1 MSTQRKSA
9 NTLVL
14 GIGNRLMTDDS
25 IGPLAADHM
34 AERMLE
40 GVLVLDGGTVGMAL
54 LPDIEDCDHLVVFD
68 AGNVGLNPGD
78 VKVLEG
84 DAMLSALAGRRL
96 TAHEASLSDM
106 LTAARINGTAPRR
119 YALIAVQAQVIAL
132 GLEPT
137 PEIAAARD
145 HMVDEAVALLAR
157 WGLEDKES
165 TNVL

>member
-1 MSTQRKSA
+1 MSTRRGSSSA
-9 NTLVL
+9 LVL

-25 IGPLAADHM
+25 IGPLAAERM
-34 AERMLE
+34 AERKLE

-54 LPDIEDCDHLVVFD
+54 LPDIEDCDFLVVFD
-68 AGNVGLNPGD
+68 AGNIGLKPGE

-84 DAMLSALAGRRL
+84 DAMLSALAGKRL

-106 LTAARINGTAPRR
+106 LTAARIAGTAPRR
-119 YALIAVQAQVIAL
+119 YGLIAVQAQVVAL

-145 HMVDEAVALLAR
+145 QMVEEAVALLHR
-157 WGLEDKES
+157 WDLEDKE
-165 TNVL
+165 NAYVV